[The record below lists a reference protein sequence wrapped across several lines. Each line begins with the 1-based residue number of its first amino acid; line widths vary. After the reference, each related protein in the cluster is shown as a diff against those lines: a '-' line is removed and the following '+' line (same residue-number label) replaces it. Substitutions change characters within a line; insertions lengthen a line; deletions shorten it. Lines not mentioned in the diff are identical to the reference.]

1 MKEYLQLFRGS
12 AFTGAFSLYKRIL
25 LSNLMMNVL
34 IFVVSGAI
42 LLPLILNGLGW
53 ELADLL
59 SFRQKLQEMFSHI
72 TPGSNPLESFMQL
85 FGAINYAYIFLA
97 GLIALLVSGYK
108 NVAFYRLND
117 NEVRHGNRSFLTALK
132 EGFSE
137 KMFSMIGLSFVLG
150 LIMLVVFLVYALVVY
165 LLYSAAAFIG
175 IIFGFIL
182 FFVVSI
188 FLIRFMF
195 ASPAL
200 VHGNMG
206 IFESINYSFR
216 SITWKRAALLF
227 LMGIVA
233 FIVSALLGM
242 IIGLLTNLMG
252 LNAEGA
258 SFTMLCI
265 GQVIETITNAII
277 SAFFIAAFTAIYFR
291 YSDDSDEES
300 QGIEEH
306 FIN

>member
-12 AFTGAFSLYKRIL
+12 AFSGAFMLYKRIL
-25 LSNLMMNVL
+25 LSNIIMNVVIFL
-34 IFVVSGAI
+34 ISGAI

-53 ELADLL
+53 ELSDLL
-59 SFRQKLQEMFSHI
+59 GFRQKLQEMFSHI
-72 TPGSNPLESFMQL
+72 TPGSNPLEGFMQL
-85 FGAINYAYIFLA
+85 FGTVNYAYIFLA
-97 GLIALLVSGYK
+97 GIVALLVSGYK

-117 NEVRHGNRSFLTALK
+117 NEVRSGDRSFLKALK
-132 EGFSE
+132 DGFAE
-137 KMFSMIGLSFVLG
+137 KVFTMIGLSFILG
-150 LIMLVVFLVYALVVY
+150 LIMLVVFLVYALVVF
-165 LLYSAAAFIG
+165 LLYSAAAFLG

-195 ASPAL
+195 ASPAMI
-200 VHGNMG
+200 HGNMG
-206 IFESINYSFR
+206 VFESINYSFKN
-216 SITWKRAALLF
+216 ITWKRAALLF

-233 FIVSALLGM
+233 FIVSAILGM

-265 GQVIETITNAII
+265 GQVIDTITNAII
-277 SAFFIAAFTAIYFR
+277 SAFFLAAFTAIYFR
-291 YSDDSDEES
+291 YSADNEEET

-306 FIN
+306 FVN

>member
-12 AFTGAFSLYKRIL
+12 AFTGAFGLYKRIL
-25 LSNLMMNVL
+25 LSNIIMNVL
-34 IFVVSGAI
+34 IFLVSGAI

-85 FGAINYAYIFLA
+85 FGSINYAYIFLA

-108 NVAFYRLND
+108 NIAFYRLND

-137 KMFSMIGLSFVLG
+137 KMFAIIGLSFVLG
-150 LIMLVVFLVYALVVY
+150 LIMLVVFLVYALVVF
-165 LLYSAAAFIG
+165 LLYSVAAFIG

-195 ASPAL
+195 ASPAM

-206 IFESINYSFR
+206 IFESINYSFKN
-216 SITWKRAALLF
+216 ITWKRAALLF

-265 GQVIETITNAII
+265 GQVIETLTNSII
-277 SAFFIAAFTAIYFR
+277 SAFFLAAFTAIYFR

>member
-25 LSNLMMNVL
+25 LSNLILNAL

-53 ELADLL
+53 ELTDLL

-72 TPGSNPLESFMQL
+72 TPGSNPFESFMQM
-85 FGAINYAYIFLA
+85 FGTINYAYIFLA
-97 GLIALLVSGYK
+97 TLVALLVSGYK

-117 NEVRHGNRSFLTALK
+117 NEVRHANNSFLTALK

-137 KMFSMIGLSFVLG
+137 KMFAMIGLSFVLG
-150 LIMLVVFLVYALVVY
+150 LIMVVIFLVYGLIVF
-165 LLYSAAAFIG
+165 LLYSIAAFIG
-175 IIFGFIL
+175 ILFGFIL
-182 FFVVSI
+182 FFITAI

-195 ASPAL
+195 ATPAL

-216 SITWKRAALLF
+216 NITWKRAALLF

-233 FIVSALLGM
+233 FIVSAIFGM
-242 IIGLLTNLMG
+242 VIGLIMKLAG
-252 LNAEGA
+252 LNGENA

-265 GQVIETITNAII
+265 GQLIETITNAVV
-277 SAFFIAAFTAIYFR
+277 SAFFFAAFTAIYFR
-291 YSDDSDEES
+291 YSEDEDAEVEN
-300 QGIEEH
+300 IEEH